1 MLEFKRNLVKYIVI
15 VIENVITKEEREK
28 LKKMYV

>member
-1 MLEFKRNLVKYIVI
+1 MLEFRRNLVKYIVI
-15 VIENVITKEEREK
+15 VIENGITKEEREK

>member
-1 MLEFKRNLVKYIVI
+1 MLEFRRNLVKYIVI

>member
-28 LKKMYV
+28 LKKMYA